1 MSGDC
6 IELVDLLKSFNDSLK
21 DGSFPNKD
29 GNTNKS
35 NTLFSFSK
43 NPHTNTSSSSEKD
56 TDSNVVNSEEQ
67 TQGKFITC
75 FTDYIQERRSFILDL
90 SYLLYYGYFRSNS
103 QVWQDTAFVI
113 EIITAI
119 LSRGHEVYIAVDGK
133 PVRKQMDKHYK
144 ENRKHTYNI
153 RENMPPLLAELNMH
167 KRIHIHYNP
176 ELEAD
181 DVIYT
186 LNALLPGKK
195 VIVTSDNDMLQC
207 LGCDT
212 IIDMGKQVVD
222 IASYPKQFEEKF
234 HNVQISKLPMY
245 RAIVGD
251 SSDNIRAAIPRFPH
265 KLAARFVSSLD
276 MNLDKFPSHD
286 ALEES
291 RKQFIQKEKVSE
303 SENAWIERLLSLEIP
318 KKKEKK
324 KNESKNEETQSTSET
339 DEDVMSLL
347 PEELRPVRLVD
358 ITTSNNANAKK
369 ASHKT
374 ETDEDDDIPRSNFS
388 RWQDN
393 FALMK
398 LHAYSMDEIS
408 MEPKMEF
415 DAMPSEIDNLFMK
428 MRKAHSLFQSMT

>member
-1 MSGDC
+1 
-6 IELVDLLKSFNDSLK
+6 
-21 DGSFPNKD
+21 
-29 GNTNKS
+29 
-35 NTLFSFSK
+35 
-43 NPHTNTSSSSEKD
+43 
-56 TDSNVVNSEEQ
+56 
-67 TQGKFITC
+67 
-75 FTDYIQERRSFILDL
+75 
-90 SYLLYYGYFRSNS
+90 
-103 QVWQDTAFVI
+103 
-113 EIITAI
+113 
-119 LSRGHEVYIAVDGK
+119 
-133 PVRKQMDKHYK
+133 
-144 ENRKHTYNI
+144 
-153 RENMPPLLAELNMH
+153 MPPLLAELNMH

-181 DVIYT
+181 DVIFT

-265 KLAARFVSSLD
+265 KLAARFVSFLD
-276 MNLDKFPSHD
+276 MNLDTFPSHD
-286 ALEES
+286 ALEEA
-291 RKQFIQKEKVSE
+291 RKQFIQKEKVSA

-324 KNESKNEETQSTSET
+324 KNESKNEETQINRET

-347 PEELRPVRLVD
+347 PEELRPMRLVD

-369 ASHKT
+369 APGKM
-374 ETDEDDDIPRSNFS
+374 ETDEDDDILKSNFS

-398 LHAYSMDEIS
+398 LHAYTIDEIS

-428 MRKAHSLFQSMT
+428 MRKAHSLFPSLT

>member
-1 MSGDC
+1 
-6 IELVDLLKSFNDSLK
+6 
-21 DGSFPNKD
+21 
-29 GNTNKS
+29 
-35 NTLFSFSK
+35 
-43 NPHTNTSSSSEKD
+43 
-56 TDSNVVNSEEQ
+56 
-67 TQGKFITC
+67 
-75 FTDYIQERRSFILDL
+75 
-90 SYLLYYGYFRSNS
+90 
-103 QVWQDTAFVI
+103 
-113 EIITAI
+113 
-119 LSRGHEVYIAVDGK
+119 
-133 PVRKQMDKHYK
+133 
-144 ENRKHTYNI
+144 
-153 RENMPPLLAELNMH
+153 
-167 KRIHIHYNP
+167 
-176 ELEAD
+176 
-181 DVIYT
+181 
-186 LNALLPGKK
+186 
-195 VIVTSDNDMLQC
+195 
-207 LGCDT
+207 
-212 IIDMGKQVVD
+212 
-222 IASYPKQFEEKF
+222 
-234 HNVQISKLPMY
+234 MY

-286 ALEES
+286 AMEEA
-291 RKQFIQKEKVSE
+291 RKQFIQKEKVSA

-347 PEELRPVRLVD
+347 PEELRPMRLVD
-358 ITTSNNANAKK
+358 ITSSDRK
-369 ASHKT
+369 ASDKD

-398 LHAYSMDEIS
+398 LHAYSMDAIS

>member
-1 MSGDC
+1 
-6 IELVDLLKSFNDSLK
+6 
-21 DGSFPNKD
+21 
-29 GNTNKS
+29 
-35 NTLFSFSK
+35 
-43 NPHTNTSSSSEKD
+43 
-56 TDSNVVNSEEQ
+56 
-67 TQGKFITC
+67 
-75 FTDYIQERRSFILDL
+75 
-90 SYLLYYGYFRSNS
+90 
-103 QVWQDTAFVI
+103 
-113 EIITAI
+113 
-119 LSRGHEVYIAVDGK
+119 
-133 PVRKQMDKHYK
+133 
-144 ENRKHTYNI
+144 
-153 RENMPPLLAELNMH
+153 MPPLLAELNMH

-265 KLAARFVSSLD
+265 KLAARFVSFLD
-276 MNLDKFPSHD
+276 MNLDTFPSHD
-286 ALEES
+286 ALEEA
-291 RKQFIQKEKVSE
+291 RKQFIQKEKVSA

-324 KNESKNEETQSTSET
+324 KNESKNDEEERNSET

-347 PEELRPVRLVD
+347 PEELRPMRLVD
-358 ITTSNNANAKK
+358 ITSPDNSK
-369 ASHKT
+369 ASGKKET
-374 ETDEDDDIPRSNFS
+374 EEDYDIPRSNFS

-398 LHAYSMDEIS
+398 LHAYTMEEIS

-428 MRKAHSLFQSMT
+428 MRKAHSLFQSLT